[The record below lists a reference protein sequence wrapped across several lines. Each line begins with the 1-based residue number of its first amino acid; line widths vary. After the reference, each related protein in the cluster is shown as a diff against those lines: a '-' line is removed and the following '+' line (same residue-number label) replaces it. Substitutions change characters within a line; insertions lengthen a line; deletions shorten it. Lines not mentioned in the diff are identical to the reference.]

1 MELGS
6 NHTKAHRPD
15 PQNESSES
23 SVMGNT
29 DPTIDLKRIQTGLNF
44 RPLFRTIQRNAF
56 LVASLVVTVTLA
68 NGFMS
73 LRTPRS
79 YMGGF
84 RLLVEPITG
93 EAKLTDPSVLSR
105 GGELS
110 SFTVDYPT
118 LLQVLQSQELLSKVV
133 KRLQPNYPDVTLE
146 SLNQDVLS
154 KNLTVQRLGT
164 NLLDSTKLID
174 VTYKGGNAQQVQA
187 VLSAISKEYLDY
199 SLGARKS
206 RISGGVD
213 FIEEQLPNLQQRVTL
228 LQGQL
233 QSLQQRYNLTDPG
246 VRGADLSKQALTIEN
261 QKLDVQRE
269 IQEQITLYDTLKEQL
284 KLSPNEAIA
293 ASVLSEDPRYQDLLT
308 QLKKVE
314 SEIAI
319 KSARFSSTSPVLESL
334 QTQQQNLSG
343 LLAQETQKI
352 LGQSLPN
359 TVINPQVLTFQNST
373 RLGLIQQLTVAA
385 NQIQVLKSRQQS
397 VGQAE
402 VLTTQQLE
410 EVPSIIR
417 QYSNLQRQLDIA
429 VKALNQLTI
438 QRDTLQVEAAQ
449 KEVPWRLVA
458 EPKLPLDAKGQPIAI
473 DRDIKKKLP
482 IGVIAGLLLG
492 IGCAVILE
500 KFRNLFFCTEDVQDA
515 VKLPLMA
522 VIPHTKSA
530 SLNQTNQTNYT
541 HQTIQTSQFVSLAP
555 DPTLTHPSFF
565 QESFNA
571 LFASLRFLES
581 SRSIRSLV
589 VSSAA
594 PREGKT
600 MIALHVAQAGAA
612 MGQKVLLV
620 DANFRTPH
628 LHQCL
633 ELPNQTGLAN
643 VLAGPLDVLDC
654 IQRSTLPNL
663 SILTAGSLT
672 PNSSRQLASSQMQQI
687 VAQLETEFD
696 LVIYDTPHLLGLSDT
711 SFLTAYTDGLL
722 LVVGI
727 RKTKRSVL
735 MQVLTGLQIFQLPV
749 VGVVVNHPQIGGR
762 VSYGYQDSIYQPTQK
777 LKGSLFDQLKSR
789 KIKMH
794 STKQPD

>member
-6 NHTKAHRPD
+6 NTKAHRPD

-44 RPLFRTIQRNAF
+44 RPLLRTIRRNAL
-56 LVASLVVTVTLA
+56 LVTSLVITITVA

-93 EAKLTDPSVLSR
+93 EAKLTDPSALSR
-105 GGELS
+105 GGEIS

-118 LLQVLQSQELLSKVV
+118 LLQVLQSQELLSKIV
-133 KRLQPNYPDVTLE
+133 KRLQPNYPEVTLE

-154 KNLTVQRLGT
+154 KNLTVQRIGT

-187 VLSAISKEYLDY
+187 VLSAVSKEYLDY

-213 FIEEQLPNLQQRVTL
+213 FIEEQLPGLQQRVTN

-293 ASVLSEDPRYQDLLT
+293 ASVLSQDPRYQDLLT

-314 SEIAI
+314 SEIAV
-319 KSARFSSTSPVLESL
+319 KSARFSNTSPVLESL

-359 TVINPQVLTFQNST
+359 TAINPQVLTFQNST
-373 RLGLIQQLTVAA
+373 RLGLIQQLTVAS

-410 EVPSIIR
+410 EVPTIIR

-458 EPKLPLDAKGQPIAI
+458 EPKVSLDAKGQPIAI

-492 IGCAVILE
+492 IVCAVILE
-500 KFRNLFFCTEDVQDA
+500 KFRNLFFCTEDIQDA

-530 SLNQTNQTNYT
+530 SLTYSNHTSYSNHNGHNNHNNQFMSSLPDQTK
-541 HQTIQTSQFVSLAP
+541 
-555 DPTLTHPSFF
+555 PSFF

-643 VLAGPLDVLDC
+643 VLAEQLDVLDC
-654 IQRSTLPNL
+654 IQRSTIPNL

-672 PNSSRQLASSQMQQI
+672 PNSSRQLASSHMQQV

-735 MQVLTGLQIFQLPV
+735 MQVLTGLQTFQLPV

-777 LKGSLFDQLKSR
+777 IKGSVFDHLKSR
-789 KIKMH
+789 KVKMH

>member
-1 MELGS
+1 MELES
-6 NHTKAHRPD
+6 NAKAHRPD
-15 PQNESSES
+15 PQNELSES
-23 SVMGNT
+23 SVMGDT
-29 DPTIDLKRIQTGLNF
+29 DPTVDLKRIQKGLNL
-44 RPLFRTIQRNAF
+44 RPLFRIIRRNAL
-56 LVASLVVTVTLA
+56 LVASLIITVTLA
-68 NGFMS
+68 NAFMS

-93 EAKLTDPSVLSR
+93 EAKLTDPSALSR
-105 GGELS
+105 GGEIS
-110 SFTVDYPT
+110 SFAVDYPT

-133 KRLQPNYPDVTLE
+133 KRLKPNYPEVTLE
-146 SLNQDVLS
+146 SLNQDILS
-154 KNLTVQRLGT
+154 KTLTVQRLGT

-174 VTYKGGNAQQVQA
+174 VTYKGGNPQQVQA
-187 VLSAISKEYLDY
+187 VLSAVSQEYLAY

-213 FIEEQLPNLQQRVTL
+213 FIEGQLPGLQQRVTD

-269 IQEQITLYDTLKEQL
+269 IQEQVTLYDMLKEQL

-293 ASVLSEDPRYQDLLT
+293 ASVLSQDPRYQDLLN

-314 SEIAI
+314 SEIAV

-334 QTQQQNLSG
+334 QTQQQNLSS

-359 TVINPQVLTFQNST
+359 TAINPQVLTFQNST

-417 QYSNLQRQLDIA
+417 QYSNLQRELDIA
-429 VKALNQLTI
+429 VKALNQLSI
-438 QRDTLQVEAAQ
+438 QRDTLEVEAAQ

-458 EPKLPLDAKGQPIAI
+458 EPKVPLDKNGQPIAI

-482 IGVIAGLLLG
+482 IGVVAGLLLG

-515 VKLPLMA
+515 VKSPLMA
-522 VIPHTKSA
+522 VIPHSKSA
-530 SLNQTNQTNYT
+530 GLTHTGLTHDNPKNPNNQW
-541 HQTIQTSQFVSLAP
+541 VSLRP
-555 DPTLTHPSFF
+555 DQTQPSLF

-589 VSSAA
+589 VSSAS

-643 VLAGPLDVLDC
+643 VLAEHLDVLDC

-663 SILTAGSLT
+663 SILTAGNLT
-672 PNSSRQLASSQMQQI
+672 PNSPRQLASSHMQQI

-722 LVVGI
+722 LVVGV

-749 VGVVVNHPQIGGR
+749 VGVVVNYPQIGGR
-762 VSYGYQDSIYQPTQK
+762 VSYGYQDSIYQPTKQS
-777 LKGSLFDQLKSR
+777 KGSLFDQLTPGKL
-789 KIKMH
+789 KLH
-794 STKQPD
+794 STHKPDDTLP

>member
-1 MELGS
+1 MKLES
-6 NHTKAHRPD
+6 NANAHKPN
-15 PQNESSES
+15 PQNEPSELS
-23 SVMGNT
+23 AMGDT
-29 DPTIDLKRIQTGLNF
+29 DPTVDFKRIQKGLNL
-44 RPLFRTIQRNAF
+44 RPLLRTIRRNAL
-56 LVASLVVTVTLA
+56 LVISLVVTITAA
-68 NGFMS
+68 NAFMS

-93 EAKLTDPSVLSR
+93 EAKLTDPSALSR
-105 GGELS
+105 GGEIS
-110 SFTVDYPT
+110 SFAVDYPT
-118 LLQVLQSQELLSKVV
+118 LLQVLQSQELLTKVV
-133 KRLQPNYPDVTLE
+133 KRLKPNYPEVTLE
-146 SLNQDVLS
+146 SLNQDILS
-154 KNLTVQRLGT
+154 KTLTVQRLGT

-174 VTYKGGNAQQVQA
+174 VTYKGGNPQQVQA
-187 VLSAISKEYLDY
+187 VLSAVSQEYLDY

-213 FIEEQLPNLQQRVTL
+213 FIEGQLPGLQQRVTD

-293 ASVLSEDPRYQDLLT
+293 ASVLSQDPRYQDLLN

-314 SEIAI
+314 SEIAV
-319 KSARFSSTSPVLESL
+319 KSARFSPTSPVLESL
-334 QTQQQNLSG
+334 QTQQQNLSS

-352 LGQSLPN
+352 LGQSLPDKA
-359 TVINPQVLTFQNST
+359 INPQVLTFQNST
-373 RLGLIQQLTVAA
+373 RLGLIEQLTVAA
-385 NQIQVLKSRQQS
+385 NQIQVLRSRQQS

-417 QYSNLQRQLDIA
+417 QYSNLQRELDIA

-458 EPKLPLDAKGQPIAI
+458 EPKVPLDANGKPIAL

-482 IGVIAGLLLG
+482 IGVVAGLLLG
-492 IGCAVILE
+492 IGGAVLLE
-500 KFRNLFFCTEDVQDA
+500 RFRNLFFCTEDVQDA
-515 VKLPLMA
+515 VKSPLMA
-522 VIPHTKSA
+522 VIPHSQSA
-530 SLNQTNQTNYT
+530 DLTCTGQTHLRPDQAQPSL
-541 HQTIQTSQFVSLAP
+541 
-555 DPTLTHPSFF
+555 F

-600 MIALHVAQAGAA
+600 MVALHVAQAGAA

-633 ELPNQTGLAN
+633 ELSNQTGLAN
-643 VLAGPLDVLDC
+643 VLAEQLNVLNC
-654 IQRSTLPNL
+654 IQRSTVPNL
-663 SILTAGSLT
+663 SILTAGSLI
-672 PNSSRQLASSQMQQI
+672 PNSPRQLASSHMQQI

-762 VSYGYQDSIYQPTQK
+762 VSYGYQDSIYQPTK
-777 LKGSLFDQLKSR
+777 KTKGSLFDQLKPG
-789 KIKMH
+789 KIKLH
-794 STKQPD
+794 STQKPDDTLF

>member
-6 NHTKAHRPD
+6 NNTKAHRPD

-23 SVMGNT
+23 SVMENT

-56 LVASLVVTVTLA
+56 LVASLVVTISVA

-146 SLNQDVLS
+146 SLNQDILS

-187 VLSAISKEYLDY
+187 VLSAVSKEYLDY

-213 FIEEQLPNLQQRVTL
+213 FIEEQLPNLQQRVTTF
-228 LQGQL
+228 QGQL

-397 VGQAE
+397 VDQAE

-429 VKALNQLTI
+429 IKALNQLTI
-438 QRDTLQVEAAQ
+438 QRDTLRVEAAQ
-449 KEVPWRLVA
+449 KEVPWRLVS
-458 EPKLPLDAKGQPIAI
+458 EPKLPLDEKGQPIAI

-482 IGVIAGLLLG
+482 IGIIAGLLLG

-530 SLNQTNQTNYT
+530 SLNQTNHTN
-541 HQTIQTSQFVSLAP
+541 QNSQFVSLAA
-555 DPTLTHPSFF
+555 DPTLTNPSFF

-654 IQRSTLPNL
+654 VQRSTIPNL

-777 LKGSLFDQLKSR
+777 LTGSLFDQLKSR

>member
-6 NHTKAHRPD
+6 NNTKAHRPD

-23 SVMGNT
+23 SVMENT

-56 LVASLVVTVTLA
+56 LVASLVVTISVA

-146 SLNQDVLS
+146 SLNQDILS

-187 VLSAISKEYLDY
+187 VLSAVSKEYLDY

-213 FIEEQLPNLQQRVTL
+213 FIEEQLPNLQQRVTTF
-228 LQGQL
+228 QGQL

-397 VGQAE
+397 VDQAE

-429 VKALNQLTI
+429 IKALNQLTI
-438 QRDTLQVEAAQ
+438 QRDTLRVEAAQ
-449 KEVPWRLVA
+449 KEVPWRLVS
-458 EPKLPLDAKGQPIAI
+458 EPKLPLDEKGQPIAI

-482 IGVIAGLLLG
+482 IGIIAGLLLG

-530 SLNQTNQTNYT
+530 SLNQTNHTN
-541 HQTIQTSQFVSLAP
+541 QNSQFVSLAA
-555 DPTLTHPSFF
+555 DPTLTNPSFF

-633 ELPNQTGLAN
+633 ELRNQTGLAN

-654 IQRSTLPNL
+654 VQRSTIPNL

-777 LKGSLFDQLKSR
+777 LTGSLFDQLKSR

>member
-1 MELGS
+1 MERGS
-6 NHTKAHRPD
+6 KVPAYTPD
-15 PQNESSES
+15 PRNEPLES
-23 SVMGNT
+23 SVSGNS
-29 DPTIDLKRIQTGLNF
+29 DPTTDLNRIQKGLNL
-44 RPLFRTIQRNAF
+44 RPLFRTIRRNAV
-56 LVASLVVTVTLA
+56 LVTSLMLTLTLA
-68 NGFMS
+68 NGFMT
-73 LRTPRS
+73 LKTPRS

-84 RLLVEPITG
+84 KLLVEPITG
-93 EAKLTDPSVLSR
+93 EAKMTDPAALSR
-105 GGELS
+105 GGEVS
-110 SFTVDYPT
+110 SFSVDYPT
-118 LLQVLQSQELLSKVV
+118 LLQVLQSSELLSKVA
-133 KRLQPNYPDVTLE
+133 KRLQPKYPEVTLE
-146 SLNQDVLS
+146 SLSQDALS
-154 KNLTVQRLGT
+154 KNLTIQRIGT

-174 VTYKGGNAQQVQA
+174 VTYKGGNPQQVQA
-187 VLSAISKEYLDY
+187 VLSAMSQEYLEY

-213 FIEEQLPNLQQRVTL
+213 FIEGQLPGLQQRVTD

-246 VRGADLSKQALTIEN
+246 TRGADLSKQALTIGN

-293 ASVLSEDPRYQDLLT
+293 ASVLSQDPRYQDLLT

-314 SEIAI
+314 SEIAV
-319 KSARFSSTSPVLESL
+319 KSARFSSASPVLESL
-334 QTQQQNLSG
+334 QAQQQNLSS

-352 LGQSLPN
+352 LGQSLPGA
-359 TVINPQVLTFQNST
+359 VINPQVLTFQNST

-385 NQIQVLKSRQQS
+385 NQIQVLRSRQKS
-397 VGQAE
+397 VDQAD

-410 EVPSIIR
+410 EVPTIIR
-417 QYSNLQRQLDIA
+417 QYNNLQRQLDIA

-449 KEVPWRLVA
+449 KEVPWTLVA
-458 EPKLPLDAKGQPIAI
+458 EPKVPLDANGKPIAI

-482 IGVIAGLLLG
+482 IGVFAGLLLG
-492 IGCAVILE
+492 IGCAVLLE
-500 KFRNLFFCTEDVQDA
+500 KIRDVFFCTEDVQDA

-522 VIPHTKSA
+522 VIPHSKSA
-530 SLNQTNQTNYT
+530 GLT
-541 HQTIQTSQFVSLAP
+541 HTSPINPTRQLVSLLP
-555 DPTLTHPSFF
+555 DQATTKPSLF

-600 MIALHVAQAGAA
+600 TIALHVAQAGAA

-628 LHQCL
+628 VHQCL
-633 ELPNQTGLAN
+633 GLPNQKGLAN
-643 VLAGPLDVLDC
+643 ILAEQLDALGC
-654 IQRSTLPNL
+654 IQQSTFPNL

-672 PNSSRQLASSQMQQI
+672 PNSPQQLASSHMQQI

-696 LVIYDTPHLLGLSDT
+696 LIIYDTPHLLGLSDT

-735 MQVLTGLQIFQLPV
+735 MQVLTGLQIFQLPI

-762 VSYGYQDSIYQPTQK
+762 VSYGYQDPMYQPTQK
-777 LKGSLFDQLKSR
+777 LKGSLFDRLKPR
-789 KIKMH
+789 RIKLH
-794 STKQPD
+794 STKQSDDALF

>member
-213 FIEEQLPNLQQRVTL
+213 FIEEQLPNLQQRVTT

-530 SLNQTNQTNYT
+530 SLNQTNYT

-654 IQRSTLPNL
+654 VQRSTIPNL

>member
-6 NHTKAHRPD
+6 NAKAHTPD
-15 PQNESSES
+15 PQNEPSES

-29 DPTIDLKRIQTGLNF
+29 DPSIDLKRIQKGLNL
-44 RPLFRTIQRNAF
+44 RPLFRTIRRNAL
-56 LVASLVVTVTLA
+56 LVTSLVVTVTLA
-68 NGFMS
+68 NAFMS
-73 LRTPRS
+73 LKTPRS

-93 EAKLTDPSVLSR
+93 EAKLTDPSALSR
-105 GGELS
+105 GGEIS

-118 LLQVLQSQELLSKVV
+118 LLQVLQSQELLAKVV
-133 KRLQPNYPDVTLE
+133 KRLQPNYSEVTLE

-174 VTYKGGNAQQVQA
+174 VTYKGGDPQQVQA
-187 VLSAISKEYLDY
+187 VLSAVSQEYLDY

-213 FIEEQLPNLQQRVTL
+213 FIEGQLPGLQQRVTD

-293 ASVLSEDPRYQDLLT
+293 ASVLSQDPRYQDLLN

-314 SEIAI
+314 SEIAV

-334 QTQQQNLSG
+334 QTQQQNLSS

-359 TVINPQVLTFQNST
+359 TAINPQVLTFQNST

-397 VGQAE
+397 VDQAE
-402 VLTTQQLE
+402 VITTQQLE

-458 EPKLPLDAKGQPIAI
+458 EPKVPLDAKGQPIAM

-515 VKLPLMA
+515 VKSPLMA
-522 VIPHTKSA
+522 VIPHSKSVG
-530 SLNQTNQTNYT
+530 LT
-541 HQTIQTSQFVSLAP
+541 HNSHNSQFVSLLP
-555 DPTLTHPSFF
+555 DPTLTQASLF

-633 ELPNQTGLAN
+633 ELSNQPGLAN
-643 VLAGPLDVLDC
+643 VLAEQLDVLDC
-654 IQRSTLPNL
+654 IQRSTVPNL

-672 PNSSRQLASSQMQQI
+672 PNSPRQLASSHMQQV
-687 VAQLETEFD
+687 VAQLKTEFD

-762 VSYGYQDSIYQPTQK
+762 MSYGYQDSIYQPTK
-777 LKGSLFDQLKSR
+777 KSKGSLFDQLKPG
-789 KIKMH
+789 KIKLH
-794 STKQPD
+794 STQKPDDTLP